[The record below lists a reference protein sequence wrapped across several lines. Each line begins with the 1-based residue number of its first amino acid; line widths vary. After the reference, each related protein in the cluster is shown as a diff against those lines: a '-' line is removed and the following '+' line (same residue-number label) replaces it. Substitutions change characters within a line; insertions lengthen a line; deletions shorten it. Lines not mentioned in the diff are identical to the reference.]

1 MKIVSLVALQD
12 SWWSGRKSF
21 LSRIYTARAHHPATI
36 TLDTKSLNEE
46 QVPLQQLQGPVFL

>member
-1 MKIVSLVALQD
+1 MSLVALQD